1 MIFLRPVIITN
12 TPADNAEAMRRVE
25 TLDQRELV
33 KQRLNPNYVPKPPT
47 LLEKVLK

>member
-1 MIFLRPVIITN
+1 
-12 TPADNAEAMRRVE
+12 MRRVE